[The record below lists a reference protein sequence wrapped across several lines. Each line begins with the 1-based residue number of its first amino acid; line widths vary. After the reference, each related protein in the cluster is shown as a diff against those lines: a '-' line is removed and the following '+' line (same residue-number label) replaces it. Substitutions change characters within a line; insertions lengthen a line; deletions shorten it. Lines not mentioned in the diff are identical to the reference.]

1 MQFHKNQFGVPQ
13 YPHDDARRLFV
24 LVSAID
30 LLERP
35 TATAIDDLTGIDK
48 TTIDGEVEK
57 LREQYGMVIHKFGE
71 IYRIESWGNILNKEN
86 VAKIMKP
93 EG

>member
-1 MQFHKNQFGVPQ
+1 MQINRNQFGVPQ

-24 LVSAID
+24 LASAID

-35 TATAIDDLTGIDK
+35 TPTAIDDLTGIDK
-48 TTIDGEVEK
+48 TTIDSEVDK

-71 IYRIESWGNILNKEN
+71 IYRIESWGKVLNKES
-86 VAKIMKP
+86 VAKAMKA
-93 EG
+93 EE

>member
-48 TTIDGEVEK
+48 TTIDDEVEK

>member
-1 MQFHKNQFGVPQ
+1 MTFTKNQFGIPQ

-24 LVSAID
+24 LACAID

-48 TTIDGEVEK
+48 DTVAAEVDK

-71 IYRIESWGNILNKEN
+71 IYRIESWGDILTRESVTK
-86 VAKIMKP
+86 VTKP
-93 EG
+93 NG